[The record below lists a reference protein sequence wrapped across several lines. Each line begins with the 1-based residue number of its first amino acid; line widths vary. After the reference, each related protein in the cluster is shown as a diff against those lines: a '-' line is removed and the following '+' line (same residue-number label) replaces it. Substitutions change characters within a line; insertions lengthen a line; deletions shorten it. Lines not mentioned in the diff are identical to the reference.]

1 MNNKPQKPDSP
12 WITRLDVLGTL
23 LFAGLFVAGISVV
36 IIRQNMAGRDI
47 EIIRAETDSSAYKIN
62 LNTASHSE
70 LMLLPGI
77 GKTRAAR
84 LVAARE
90 QNGPFQTMQQARE
103 AAGISKAK
111 WREVEATATLGEND
125 KEGQ

>member
-36 IIRQNMAGRDI
+36 IVRQNMAGRDI
-47 EIIRAETDSSAYKIN
+47 KIIRAGADSSTYKIN

-84 LVAARE
+84 LVAARA

-103 AAGISKAK
+103 AAGMNKTK
-111 WREVEATATLGEND
+111 WREVEVAATLGEND
-125 KEGQ
+125 REGL